1 MSVNCVERRFAST
14 DGKDNIRY
22 LTWKDDSAPV
32 KGIYL
37 IAHGVCEHID
47 RFDGVARYLAERGF
61 AVYGEDHIGHGL
73 TAGSEDLKEIGKTP
87 KNADKYIVKDMHK
100 LRDIAVS
107 ENPGVPEFLLG
118 HSMGSFVAKIYCA
131 NYGKELKGV
140 AFCGSG
146 DFTNYLRFAKVP
158 FGMLVRFIGRDRQVL
173 VKNNIV
179 TTAWLS
185 RSKDNRRD
193 YLADELITKY
203 YTPGL
208 IETLGFLAAD
218 SSGVHWAKKVRKDL
232 PILVLAGTQDLVG
245 FCSYGVK
252 MADKAMVKTGHY
264 DIEYK
269 WYKGFRHELLRD
281 DCQEEVFKDLY
292 DWTMAKM

>member
-1 MSVNCVERRFAST
+1 
-14 DGKDNIRY
+14 
-22 LTWKDDSAPV
+22 
-32 KGIYL
+32 
-37 IAHGVCEHID
+37 
-47 RFDGVARYLAERGF
+47 
-61 AVYGEDHIGHGL
+61 
-73 TAGSEDLKEIGKTP
+73 
-87 KNADKYIVKDMHK
+87 
-100 LRDIAVS
+100 
-107 ENPGVPEFLLG
+107 
-118 HSMGSFVAKIYCA
+118 MGSFVAKIYCA

-146 DFTNYLRFAKVP
+146 DFTNYLRFVKVP